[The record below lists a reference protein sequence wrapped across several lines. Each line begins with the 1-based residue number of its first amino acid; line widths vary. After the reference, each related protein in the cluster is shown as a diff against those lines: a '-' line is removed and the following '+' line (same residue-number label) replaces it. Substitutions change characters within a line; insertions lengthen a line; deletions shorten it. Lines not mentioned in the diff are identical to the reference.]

1 MRESDDHQFFSSYCV
16 GSAVWSYAGDEDRAN
31 VNFMDLQ
38 PFFFYNLPKGWYL
51 GTVPLI
57 TANWEADSDNR
68 WTVPIG
74 GGIGRV
80 FKIGN
85 QPINAQLTAYRN
97 VLTPDDSGADWQLR
111 F

>member
-1 MRESDDHQFFSSYCV
+1 V

-38 PFFFYNLPKGWYL
+38 PFFFYNLPRGWYL

-74 GGIGRV
+74 G
-80 FKIGN
+80 
-85 QPINAQLTAYRN
+85 A
-97 VLTPDDSGADWQLR
+97 
-111 F
+111 

>member
-1 MRESDDHQFFSSYCV
+1 
-16 GSAVWSYAGDEDRAN
+16 
-31 VNFMDLQ
+31 MDLQ

-51 GTVPLI
+51 GTVPLN

-97 VLTPDDSGADWQLR
+97 VLTPGDSGADWQLR